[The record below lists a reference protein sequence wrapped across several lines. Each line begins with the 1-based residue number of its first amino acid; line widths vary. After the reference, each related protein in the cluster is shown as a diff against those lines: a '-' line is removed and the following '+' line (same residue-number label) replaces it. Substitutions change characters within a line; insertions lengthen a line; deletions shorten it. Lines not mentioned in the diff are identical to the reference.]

1 MARIFSLLL
10 VLIITWLL
18 LSGHFEPLLISLGVV
33 SSVLVLVIAWR
44 MRIIDA
50 EGHPTHLIL
59 PALRYWSWLAL
70 EIGKANL
77 AVARQIVNPKLDIN
91 PTVLRVPTSQRT
103 GVGRATHANSINLT
117 PGTVSLEV
125 TNQDIEVHALNEE
138 TARKLQD
145 GEMDRRVTRME
156 GSK

>member
-1 MARIFSLLL
+1 MARIVSLLL
-10 VLIITWLL
+10 VLIVTWLL
-18 LSGHFEPLLISLGVV
+18 LSGHFEPLLIFLGVV
-33 SSVLVLVIAWR
+33 SSLLVLIISWR

-50 EGHPTHLIL
+50 EGHPMHLIL
-59 PALRYWSWLAL
+59 RALRYWSWLAW

-77 AVARQIVNPKLDIN
+77 EVARQIVNPKLDIN

-103 GVGRATHANSINLT
+103 GVGRATYANSINLT

-125 TNQDIEVHALNEE
+125 TDQDIQVHALNEE
-138 TARKLQD
+138 TAQKLRD
-145 GEMDRRVTRME
+145 GEMDRRVTQME